1 MIQPPRRFPY
11 THLKKLKTTLEK
23 MENQEIVA
31 SVDKPTDWVSNLTV
45 VEKKNGTL
53 RVCLDPKPLNEA
65 IKRERHSIPLPED
78 VQHKLNGKKV
88 FWQVK
93 LTDESSYLTTFNTP
107 WGRKRFLRMPFGIS
121 SASEVMQKRNEETF
135 GDIPDVHII
144 ADDMI
149 IAGKDEEEHDA
160 TFRKVMKRAREQNV
174 KFNPEKIQFKVPKVI
189 YMGTEITKD
198 GLRPDPK
205 KVEAITKMPKPQN
218 KQEFAKCPWYGQV
231 CISFHSK

>member
-1 MIQPPRRFPY
+1 
-11 THLKKLKTTLEK
+11 
-23 MENQEIVA
+23 
-31 SVDKPTDWVSNLTV
+31 
-45 VEKKNGTL
+45 
-53 RVCLDPKPLNEA
+53 
-65 IKRERHSIPLPED
+65 
-78 VQHKLNGKKV
+78 
-88 FWQVK
+88 
-93 LTDESSYLTTFNTP
+93 
-107 WGRKRFLRMPFGIS
+107 MP
-121 SASEVMQKRNEETF
+121 F
-135 GDIPDVHII
+135 GDIPDVHVI

-218 KQEFAKCPWYGQV
+218 KQEFAKFPWYGQV